1 MKEIKLGRMRVVPAC
16 IFMFFL
22 FEKGCLMALRT
33 QKRSA
38 FTLIELLVVIAIIAI
53 LIGLLVP
60 AVQKVREAAARTQT
74 INNLKQLGLA
84 THNFAGTYGQRM
96 PTQGIVNA
104 RYSSVFGHILPFVEQ
119 DNVYKLVPNV
129 ANAQV
134 FPIVTV
140 TDASYA
146 NATVGYRTAVVPSFQ
161 APSDPTTAASTG
173 TGANGYGT
181 ASFAANVYLFVPG
194 SNGGTNNVGVVVGA
208 IPPAGMA
215 ENGTSSNVTSPP
227 AGPRLPATFISGTSN
242 VVMFATRYATCS
254 ASAQDNWWSR
264 PSYTYFNN
272 AYPQTQPAVGTTAT
286 APTVLCIVTSVQG
299 FSAAGPQ
306 VCMGDNSV
314 RTVSPSVSTATWQNA
329 VSPQCTVPLGSDWD
343 Q

>member
-1 MKEIKLGRMRVVPAC
+1 MT
-16 IFMFFL
+16 
-22 FEKGCLMALRT
+22 LRL

-74 INNLKQLGLA
+74 INNLKQCGLA

-104 RYSSVFGHILPFVEQ
+104 RYSSVFGHILSFVEQ
-119 DNVYKLVPNV
+119 DNVYKIVQTVSNTSVP
-129 ANAQV
+129 
-134 FPIVTV
+134 PIVTV
-140 TDASYA
+140 TDASNN
-146 NATVGYRTAVVPSFQ
+146 NATAGYRTAVIPSFQ

-181 ASFAANVYLFVPG
+181 ASFAVNAYLFVPG
-194 SNGGTNNVGVVVGA
+194 STGGSSAGLNAAIGP
-208 IPPAGMA
+208 IPPTGFTA
-215 ENGTSSNVTSPP
+215 NGTFSTISSPP
-227 AGPRLPATFISGTSN
+227 AGPRLPASFGGAGTSN
-242 VVMFATRYATCS
+242 VVMFATRYATCG
-254 ASAQDNWWSR
+254 ASAQDNWWSA
-264 PSYTYFNN
+264 PTITYFNN
-272 AYPQTQPAVGTTAT
+272 AYPQTQPAVGTTAV
-286 APTVLCIVTSVQG
+286 APTVLCVTTSVQG
-299 FSAAGPQ
+299 FSASGPQ

-314 RTVSPSVSTATWQNA
+314 RSVSPSVSTTTWQNA